1 MKKEIA
7 KDLFSPVV
15 EKFDRIKKIPN
26 YEDE

>member
-1 MKKEIA
+1 MKKEVG

-15 EKFDRIKKIPN
+15 EKFDRIKKIPI